1 MAADLLTLGKRI
13 KAEREAQRLTQ
24 RALAEL
30 AQFEQTR
37 LSKLESGKSDP
48 GLPALERLIHA
59 LGKSMAWLLDE
70 AEPVKAKGKQP
81 PEAAELAQRW
91 LLLNET
97 DRAAVWR
104 IVAALGRRDAPKD

>member
-13 KAEREAQRLTQ
+13 KAEREAQRLSQ

-48 GLPALERLIHA
+48 GLPALERLTKA

-70 AEPVKAKGKQP
+70 AEPVKLSGELP

-91 LLLNET
+91 LLLNEA

-104 IVAALGRRDAPKD
+104 IVAALGQRETKD

>member
-24 RALAEL
+24 RELAHL

-48 GLPALERLIHA
+48 GLPALERLVNA

-70 AEPVKAKGKQP
+70 AELVKLSGKLP
-81 PEAAELAQRW
+81 PEAAELAKRW
-91 LLLNET
+91 LLLNDA

-104 IVAALGRRDAPKD
+104 IVAALGRRDTQKD

>member
-24 RALAEL
+24 RELAEL

-48 GLPALERLIHA
+48 GLPALERLAQA

-70 AEPVKAKGKQP
+70 AEPVKLAGELS

-104 IVAALGRRDAPKD
+104 IVAALGRRETKD